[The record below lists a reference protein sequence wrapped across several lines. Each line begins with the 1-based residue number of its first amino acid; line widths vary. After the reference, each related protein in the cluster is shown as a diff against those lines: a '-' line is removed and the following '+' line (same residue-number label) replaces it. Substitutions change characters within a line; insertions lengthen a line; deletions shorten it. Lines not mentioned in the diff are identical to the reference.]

1 MEPRQPGKLELAL
14 AVISTAVMIWL
25 MLPEHQRRL
34 LVMRSLARGQA
45 LAGRAA
51 RLEGHA
57 AMGDELAGLSQAR
70 QRYSAAFWLSRAR
83 DQLGTQLDR
92 MRP

>member
-1 MEPRQPGKLELAL
+1 MDRQPGKLELAL
-14 AVISTAVMIWL
+14 AVISTGAMMWC

-34 LVMRSLARGQA
+34 LMMRFLARLQV
-45 LAGRAA
+45 LAARAA

-57 AMGDELAGLSQAR
+57 AMGDELAGLPQAR
-70 QRYSAAFWLSRAR
+70 QQYSAAFWLSRAR
-83 DQLGTQLDR
+83 DHLGAQLQR

>member
-14 AVISTAVMIWL
+14 AVISTAVMMWL

-34 LVMRSLARGQA
+34 LVMRSLARAQA
-45 LAGRAA
+45 LAARAA
-51 RLEGHA
+51 HLEGHA
-57 AMGDELAGLSQAR
+57 AMGDELAGLAQAR
-70 QRYSAAFWLSRAR
+70 QRYSATYQLSRLR
-83 DQLGTQLDR
+83 DAISGQLER

>member
-1 MEPRQPGKLELAL
+1 
-14 AVISTAVMIWL
+14 

-34 LVMRSLARGQA
+34 LAMRFLARAQV
-45 LAGRAA
+45 LAARAA

-57 AMGDELAGLSQAR
+57 AMGDELAGLAQAR

-83 DQLGTQLDR
+83 DQLAARLEQ